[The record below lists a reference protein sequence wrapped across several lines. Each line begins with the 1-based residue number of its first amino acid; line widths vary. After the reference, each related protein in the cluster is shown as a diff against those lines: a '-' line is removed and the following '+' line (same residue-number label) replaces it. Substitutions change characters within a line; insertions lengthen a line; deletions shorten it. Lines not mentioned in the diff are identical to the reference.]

1 MKEES
6 QEEIDNFFK
15 RCEREEKQKN
25 KKPGE
30 VGIETKKSWSNTQK
44 HGFTSKS
51 AGRQRSY

>member
-30 VGIETKKSWSNTQK
+30 VGIETKKS
-44 HGFTSKS
+44 
-51 AGRQRSY
+51 